1 MICTDT
7 GLYVNVLLTTKKK
20 KKKKNIF
27 TRTRY
32 KEVVKNLHFGDNTKT
47 K

>member
-20 KKKKNIF
+20 RKKRISLREQDTKKS
-27 TRTRY
+27 
-32 KEVVKNLHFGDNTKT
+32 
-47 K
+47 

>member
-20 KKKKNIF
+20 KKKKEYLYENKIQ
-27 TRTRY
+27 RSR
-32 KEVVKNLHFGDNTKT
+32 KKPALW
-47 K
+47 